1 METKNFI
8 CICCPMGCH
17 LTVTLEEGAV
27 QKMEGNSC
35 GRGIAYARQEAT
47 NPTRMVTA
55 LMRAANR
62 EQPLSVKTTAPV
74 PKNLIFCCVNE
85 IYAARPKAPIH
96 LGEVLIENVCGTGAN
111 VVATQDMP

>member
-1 METKNFI
+1 
-8 CICCPMGCH
+8 MGCH